1 MNALLS
7 YYHHD
12 MYILQTLSIWMP
24 EKMIYINAW
33 LQSVLVYGSLF
44 FCTLWEGQRSGSAAE
59 QLEEIQWLAG
69 GHFNKALV

>member
-1 MNALLS
+1 
-7 YYHHD
+7 
-12 MYILQTLSIWMP
+12 MP
-24 EKMIYINAW
+24 EKIIYINAW

-44 FCTLWEGQRSGSAAE
+44 FCKLWKGQRSGSATE